1 MESNFLN
8 DIDELIYKMGT
19 DAQTLKTNL
28 CLPKGLQTVNA
39 GEDVEKRAPFSPFME
54 I

>member
-1 MESNFLN
+1 MWSKAERDKYNNTRVESKFLN

-28 CLPKGLQTVNA
+28 CLPKGKGGGIN
-39 GEDVEKRAPFSPFME
+39 
-54 I
+54 